1 MRQYFRES
9 RKLPDG
15 TRRITHYT
23 PGEYFILNLIK
34 LAFYLCI
41 VWPVQL
47 AFLLLQVL
55 FYLVV
60 EAFKLAGRAIKWVYN
75 KIKSVGQK
83 PESPW

>member
-23 PGEYFILNLIK
+23 PGEYFILNIIK

-55 FYLVV
+55 FYLIV
-60 EAFKLAGRAIKWVYN
+60 EAFKCIGRGIKWTYY
-75 KIKSVGQK
+75 KIKLAQQK
-83 PESPW
+83 PGSPW